1 MDNFSKWEGPQLQLQ
16 FALHAVEW
24 CLMTRIR
31 PIRSLLA
38 VAFAL
43 FYAVFAYVPS
53 ASAQAPVQESQTT
66 ATGESSARPDVEQ
79 LIQQSGADVSIAFRS
94 LNGSQELLIHADR
107 GFDDSLAMK
116 IPIMID
122 LFAQVEARELK
133 FTDTISV
140 QNLFRSVVDDS
151 TYGIDPTSGDSL
163 APSEGE
169 LMTLNQLCEAMITRN
184 SDIAANL
191 LIERLGLASIQD
203 RIHALGADGMVFA
216 SGFGDKKAAA
226 KGLKNVATPRALMM
240 LLLALAQNNVVS
252 ADASWQ
258 MVGLLAHSR
267 LPGSLA
273 AGYVAPVQG
282 AHPSNPSGGAG
293 QHDATI
299 IFGARPFVLVTD
311 VRGIDASA
319 SAALVA
325 RIAHS
330 LAAAI

>member
-1 MDNFSKWEGPQLQLQ
+1 MVLMAPLPPLRSFLTFS
-16 FALHAVEW
+16 FAL
-24 CLMTRIR
+24 CLASFACA
-31 PIRSLLA
+31 PLA
-38 VAFAL
+38 N
-43 FYAVFAYVPS
+43 
-53 ASAQAPVQESQTT
+53 AQAPAQESQTT

-94 LNGSQELLIHADR
+94 LDGSQQLLIHADR

-122 LFAQVEARELK
+122 LFAQADARQLK

-140 QNLFRSVVDDS
+140 HNSFRSVADDS
-151 TYGIDPTSGDSL
+151 TYGVDPSFGDSL
-163 APSEGE
+163 APSEGQPI
-169 LMTLNQLCEAMITRN
+169 TLSQLCDAMITRN

-203 RIHALGADGMVFA
+203 RIHALGADGMVLA

-226 KGLKNVATPRALMM
+226 KGLKNVATPRALMT
-240 LLLALAQNNVVS
+240 LLLALSQNSVVS
-252 ADASWQ
+252 ADASQQ
-258 MVGLLAHSR
+258 MVGLLAHST

-282 AHPSNPSGGAG
+282 AHPSSQTG
-293 QHDATI
+293 QHDAAI
-299 IFGARPFVLVTD
+299 ILGARPFVLVTD

-325 RIAHS
+325 RIAHALS
-330 LAAAI
+330 AAI

>member
-1 MDNFSKWEGPQLQLQ
+1 MGPLPP
-16 FALHAVEW
+16 
-24 CLMTRIR
+24 IR
-31 PIRSLLA
+31 PLLA
-38 VAFAL
+38 FAFAL
-43 FYAVFAYVPS
+43 CFAQLACVPS
-53 ASAQAPVQESQTT
+53 ATAQAPAQESQAT

-94 LNGSQELLIHADR
+94 LDGSQQLLIQADR

-122 LFAQVEARELK
+122 LFAEADARQLK

-140 QNLFRSVVDDS
+140 HNAFRSVADDS

-163 APSEGE
+163 AHSENQ
-169 LMTLNQLCEAMITRN
+169 LMTLNQLCEAMVTRN
-184 SDIAANL
+184 SDIAADL

-203 RIHALGADGMVFA
+203 RIHALGADGMVLA
-216 SGFGDKKAAA
+216 SGFGDKKAVA
-226 KGLKNVATPRALMM
+226 KGLKNVATPRALMT
-240 LLLALAQNNVVS
+240 LLLGLAQNNVVS
-252 ADASWQ
+252 ADASQQ
-258 MVGLLAHSR
+258 MVGLLAHST

-282 AHPSNPSGGAG
+282 AHPSNPPGGAG
-293 QHDATI
+293 QHDAAI
-299 IFGARPFVLVTD
+299 ILGARPFVLVTD
-311 VRGIDASA
+311 VRGIDPAA

-330 LAAAI
+330 LASAI